1 MTSESK
7 ARREPDYT
15 STFKGGTVWSVWRCQ
30 NEVKRTPDHAAHLA
44 GWILHCPGAHLMWSY
59 WHVGLVHLR
68 DLPGVKPAK
77 KTYKEA
83 EHELFVFAINP
94 EAGDVDP
101 DAGPWPHLEPFD
113 HVVQFH
119 GVNDVQAVHVIER
132 MLSLVMS
139 GEISPD
145 QDYRQIWRAT
155 IPAIARKVAEER
167 WAPS

>member
-15 STFKGGTVWSVWRCQ
+15 TKFGDGTIWSIWRCNDQ
-30 NEVKRTPDHAAHLA
+30 KKQTPDHAACLA
-44 GWILHCPGAHLMWSY
+44 GWILYCPGAHLMWSY
-59 WHVGLVHLR
+59 WYVGLVHLR
-68 DLPGVKPAK
+68 ELPGVQSAHKQYA
-77 KTYKEA
+77 EA
-83 EHELFVFAINP
+83 EYETMVFAINP
-94 EAGDVDP
+94 DAGDVDP
-101 DAGPWPHLEPFD
+101 DDGPFPHLEPFD

-119 GVNDVQAVHVIER
+119 GVNDAQAVHVIER

-155 IPAIARKVAEER
+155 LPAIARKVAEER